1 MCFLLPAMAD
11 SLLILYLIYTNNKEN
26 YYEQAEYYL
35 HSWR

>member
-1 MCFLLPAMAD
+1 MSFWFPAMAD
-11 SLLILYLIYTNNKEN
+11 SLLILYFIYTSNKEN